1 MGASFRN
8 RFFLDIRKD
17 IKLEKSEF
25 IARLEDL
32 DRIQVRAEEFAD
44 ISKENWKLFEE
55 IYSIKPNIPF
65 RIFAGT
71 NFDISKI
78 IHFDFLQN
86 ITIEISGNIENFN
99 LLKSFPELTSLAI
112 ISDEIDDLEFL
123 KSLYNLKEFRLSQ
136 SSKKTKN
143 VDLFP
148 VSHLKDLTL
157 LSLSGYDKNL
167 MNIFNNLNKLETLHL
182 KSISSVKSLDFI
194 SHIQTLKK
202 IIIQLGGIYELS
214 TLEKLKNVQY
224 LQLWRINKLEDISF
238 ISNMTNLQFIN
249 LETLNKIEKFP
260 SIINLTR
267 LRRILITSC
276 KNMIDFKALNSS
288 TSLEDFIYQNAKSQQ
303 TSDFLPV
310 ITNPVIRNIG
320 IGFPRVS
327 EQKIIERLFS
337 ENQKSGMSHQY
348 PSFKEE
354 FIYVE

>member
-17 IKLEKSEF
+17 IKLERSEF
-25 IARLEDL
+25 IARLEGL

-44 ISKENWKLFEE
+44 ISKENWKLFKE
-55 IYSIKPNIPF
+55 IYAIRPNIPF
-65 RIFAGT
+65 RIFAGI

-86 ITIEISGNIENFN
+86 ITIEISGNIKNLK
-99 LLKSFPELTSLAI
+99 LLKSFPELTSLSI
-112 ISDEIDDLEFL
+112 ISDKIDDLEFL
-123 KSLYNLKEFRLSQ
+123 KSLNNLKEFRLSQ
-136 SSKKTKN
+136 SSKRTKN
-143 VDLFP
+143 IDLFP
-148 VSHLKDLTL
+148 ISHLKDLTL

-167 MNIFNNLNKLETLHL
+167 MNLFNNLNKLETLHL

-260 SIINLTR
+260 SIINLTK
-267 LRRILITSC
+267 LRRILVASC

-288 TSLEDFIYQNAKSQQ
+288 KSLEDFIYQNAKNQQ
-303 TSDFLPV
+303 VSDFLPV
-310 ITNPVIRNIG
+310 ITNPQIRNIG

-337 ENQKSGMSHQY
+337 ENQKSGMTHQY

-354 FIYVE
+354 FIYAE